1 MNLHVSD
8 IITGSFYAV
17 YFVERP
23 IGFTELTRFVVLFHR
38 LLGNCPP
45 TPPLSQHFG
54 LSEKK
59 VFMLA

>member
-23 IGFTELTRFVVLFHR
+23 IGFTELTRFVVLCHR
-38 LLGNCPP
+38 FLGNCPH
-45 TPPLSQHFG
+45 TPSLSQHFG
-54 LSEKK
+54 LSER
-59 VFMLA
+59 